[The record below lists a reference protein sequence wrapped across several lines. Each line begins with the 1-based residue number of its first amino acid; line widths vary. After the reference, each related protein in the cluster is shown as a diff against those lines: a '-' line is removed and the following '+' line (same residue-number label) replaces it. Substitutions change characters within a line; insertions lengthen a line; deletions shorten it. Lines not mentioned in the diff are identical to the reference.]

1 MVKHKDIQDPDDY
14 SEKEYQ
20 LFEEILFS
28 GKSSSKELEDVCMT
42 LAHLPTKRAQ
52 DLLTRFKE
60 SERAEEVEW
69 LEIALDEG
77 KFHYL
82 QPNNE
87 KESRDFLSLKV
98 IREKDDYIIEL
109 MKKKEDYELNIKKFE
124 IELEALKKM
133 QKEGSAIKENISAL
147 KDLIKMEKNCHRETK
162 DEIEFEEK
170 LQRKIRESIDTER
183 YKDIDPM
190 YMDDIIF

>member
-20 LFEEILFS
+20 LFEEILYS
-28 GKSSSKELEDVCMT
+28 RKSSSKELEDVCMT

-87 KESRDFLSLKV
+87 KESRDFLALKV
-98 IREKDDYIIEL
+98 IREKDDHIIEL

-124 IELEALKKM
+124 IELEAMEKM

-147 KDLIKMEKNCHRETK
+147 KDLIKMEKNCLRETK

>member
-14 SEKEYQ
+14 SEKERS
-20 LFEEILFS
+20 EEHTS
-28 GKSSSKELEDVCMT
+28 ELQSPSAT

-87 KESRDFLSLKV
+87 KESRDFLALKV
-98 IREKDDYIIEL
+98 IREKDDHIIEL

-124 IELEALKKM
+124 IELEAMEKM

-147 KDLIKMEKNCHRETK
+147 KDLIKMEKNCLRETK